1 MRSVC
6 IAALAA
12 AVAASP
18 ALAQSARKAQPPQRP
33 PQATSHDVY
42 FGGRWLGR
50 DPDPNVRFEIL
61 RTQNWRRG

>member
-1 MRSVC
+1 MRSLC
-6 IAALAA
+6 IAAVVAA
-12 AVAASP
+12 IVASP
-18 ALAQSARKAQPPQRP
+18 ALAQSARKAQTQRP
-33 PQATSHDVY
+33 PQATSPDVY

>member
-1 MRSVC
+1 M
-6 IAALAA
+6 A
-12 AVAASP
+12 AVAAADSFRP
-18 ALAQSARKAQPPQRP
+18 RWRNRRAARAQRP
-33 PQATSHDVY
+33 PQTTSHDVY